1 MRKLYFVLL
10 IFMGFIA
17 GANAQWTALNVPKSN
32 YETYQSLAVS
42 DDGKNLISYMS
53 DISGK
58 AYLVSSHDYGAT
70 WQTYEQ
76 LKVGYSFPTAPV
88 ASVTTFWDGD
98 VLYYVSADMA
108 FRKSTDFGAT
118 TSILSSTARSLSFPV
133 LRLPSGNWYV
143 GDAGYNWL
151 STDKG
156 VSWTQTTGGIYG
168 IAYVTANNGNMVA
181 LQNNTVIGYSSD
193 GLTWN
198 KSTVPAGIMGGGN
211 TPRLSKATDGTILA
225 YFYSTPTSFILKSTD
240 NGLTFQLVN
249 ATIPANTN
257 IMYFY
262 GNDIIAA
269 DILGT
274 TYKSVD
280 GGLTFT
286 KINATKLLNS
296 ISGMI
301 TNGSSIYL
309 FGMSGIYRYGGG
321 VTTGVAISQS
331 PNKLNV
337 FPNPCRD
344 VVTLQSDMAVSS
356 YTITNLQG
364 QLIAQNTLPLTNQ
377 IDVHAVSKGIYLFT
391 TIATNGQKSTVRLVK
406 Q

>member
-1 MRKLYFVLL
+1 MCIIIDVS
-10 IFMGFIA
+10 
-17 GANAQWTALNVPKSN
+17 AQWTSLNVPKSN

-42 DDGKNLISYMS
+42 DDGKNLFSYMS
-53 DISGK
+53 DMSGK
-58 AYLVSSHDYGAT
+58 AFLVSSHDYGTT

-76 LKVGYSFPTAPV
+76 QKVNYSIPTAPV

-118 TSILSSTARSLSFPV
+118 TSILSSTARSLSFSV
-133 LRLPSGNWYV
+133 LRLPNGNWYV
-143 GDAGYNWL
+143 ADAGYNWL

-168 IAYVTANNGNMVA
+168 IAYVTANNGNIVA

-211 TPRLSKATDGTILA
+211 TPRLSKAADGTILA

-257 IMYFY
+257 IMYY
-262 GNDIIAA
+262 YKNDIIAVE
-269 DILGT
+269 ILGT
-274 TYKSVD
+274 TYKSTD
-280 GGLTFT
+280 GGLTFSVL
-286 KINATKLLNS
+286 NSTKLLNTVS
-296 ISGMI
+296 SMISYG
-301 TNGSSIYL
+301 NNIY
-309 FGMSGIYRYGGG
+309 FYGMSGIYRYGA
-321 VTTGVAISQS
+321 VKTETADLQS
-331 PNKLNV
+331 INKLEV
-337 FPNPCRD
+337 FPNPCYD
-344 VVTLQSDMAVSS
+344 VITLQSDYPISS
-356 YTITNLQG
+356 YIITNMEG
-364 QLIAQNTLPLTNQ
+364 QLISKSTHYLTNR
-377 IDVHAVSKGIYLFT
+377 IDVSYLLKGIYLLT
-391 TIATNGQKSTVRLVK
+391 TVTSNGQKSTLRLVK
-406 Q
+406 E

>member
-76 LKVGYSFPTAPV
+76 LKVGYSIPTAPV
-88 ASVTTFWDGD
+88 ASATTFWDGD
-98 VLYYVSADMA
+98 VLYYVSADMS

-133 LRLPSGNWYV
+133 LRLPNGNWYV
-143 GDAGYNWL
+143 ADAGYNWI

-168 IAYVTANNGNMVA
+168 IAYVTASNGNIVA

-211 TPRLSKATDGTILA
+211 TPRLSKAADGTILA

-240 NGLTFQLVN
+240 NGVTFQLVN
-249 ATIPANTN
+249 STIPANTN

-262 GNDIIAA
+262 ENDIIAA
-269 DILGT
+269 EILGT
-274 TYKSVD
+274 TYKSTD
-280 GGLTFT
+280 GGQTFA

-301 TNGSSIYL
+301 TNGTNIYL
-309 FGMSGIYRYGGG
+309 SGMSGIYRYGSA
-321 VTTGVAISQS
+321 VTTGLAKSQS
-331 PNKLNV
+331 ANKLTV

-344 VVTLQSDMAVSS
+344 VVTLQSDFPVNS
-356 YTITNLQG
+356 YSITNLQG
-364 QLIAQNTLPLTNQ
+364 QLITQNSLPLTNQ
-377 IDVHAVSKGIYLFT
+377 IDVSSVPKGIYLFT
-391 TIATNGQKSTVRLVK
+391 AITTGGQKSTVRLVK